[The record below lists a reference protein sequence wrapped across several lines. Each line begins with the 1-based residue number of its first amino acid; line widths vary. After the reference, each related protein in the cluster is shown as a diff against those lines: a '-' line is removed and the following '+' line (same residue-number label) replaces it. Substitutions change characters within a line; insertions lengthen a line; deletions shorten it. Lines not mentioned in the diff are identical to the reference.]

1 MKKMIILLL
10 LILVSGSAGLIPASQ
25 AGGPGAVLPAAVNK
39 YFRQK
44 SGLYFEKQWG
54 KWERSKSG
62 LYMAS
67 NLKVHPG
74 GEVYVA
80 SSAASG
86 DEKDFAYHRAQR
98 FTEAGKYLGW
108 FGGWKNGM
116 QKPGWISMPNSVS
129 FAPNGWVHLL
139 AALGGDVN
147 TYTPEGVVKGSFSGF
162 GGSGGP
168 TTFPYAVCGDKDGSI
183 YVSIISM
190 MHGFINKFDANG
202 KVLRVI
208 TDETMGKGNEFLS
221 GPRGLAG
228 DRFGNLYACDGGKDR
243 VVKFAPDG
251 KILGEIKT
259 AAGMD
264 NPSRRGHTVPS
275 RLAMEGP
282 DEPAISPDGGL
293 YVLATS
299 RIFRFDARGRLVTAF
314 GGKGTGQNQFR
325 NAMSLACAPDGRIY
339 VLDSDSTARIASVKI
354 LRPAYYGHKFA
365 KVKLGGRVIGMAAA
379 DLRLVTVVVEGK
391 DTAGVGFFAAARP
404 SSNGAFSFMGFPNGA
419 TYRLSL
425 RGTNTLVYREAADI
439 TGTASG
445 NASNLNFAAVA
456 K

>member
-1 MKKMIILLL
+1 MKKTIVSLL
-10 LILVSGSAGLIPASQ
+10 LILLSGSAGFVPASQ
-25 AGGPGAVLPAAVNK
+25 AGGPGAVLSTAVNK

-44 SGLYFEKQWG
+44 SGLYFEKTWG

-62 LYMAS
+62 LYMAN

-74 GEVYVA
+74 GEVYVV
-80 SSAASG
+80 SSVASG

-98 FTEAGKYLGW
+98 FTDAGKYLGW

-116 QKPGWISMPNSVS
+116 QKPEWIAMPISVS

-139 AALGGDVN
+139 AALGGTVK
-147 TYTPEGVVKGSFSGF
+147 TYAPEGAVQGSFSGF

-168 TTFPYAVCGDKDGSI
+168 TTFPYTVCGDKDGSI
-183 YVSIISM
+183 YVSITSM
-190 MHGFINKFDANG
+190 MHGFINEFDANG
-202 KVLRVI
+202 KVLHVI

-221 GPRGLAG
+221 GPRGLAC

-243 VVKFAPDG
+243 VVKFDPA
-251 KILGEIKT
+251 GEILDEFKT

-264 NPSRRGHTVPS
+264 NP
-275 RLAMEGP
+275 
-282 DEPAISPDGGL
+282 DELAISPDGGL
-293 YVLATS
+293 YVLAAS
-299 RIFRFDARGRLVTAF
+299 RVFRFDALGRLVTVF

-325 NAMSLACAPDGRIY
+325 NAASLACGPDGRVY
-339 VLDSDSTARIASVKI
+339 VLDSDDRGRIASVKI

-365 KVKLGGRVIGMAAA
+365 KVKLGGRLIGMAAA
-379 DLRLVTVVVEGK
+379 DLKLVTVVVEGK
-391 DTAGVGFFAAARP
+391 DSGGVGFFAAARP
-404 SSNGAFSFMGFPNGA
+404 STTGAYSFMGFPNGA

-445 NASNLNFAAVA
+445 NVLNLNFVAVA